1 MNKDE
6 GPSINRYKQDLEAM
20 KNAHIDDSNQYVEE
34 NGARYRLP
42 YKMIKEV
49 VFTGVSQTE
58 MIDPQH
64 AARLQYRLLLLDPV
78 IKAWVNFV
86 KSRITIIYNP
96 TGADNIR
103 EKMSFDDILAFLD
116 KEGVH
121 VSRNSAAERDYDYY
135 KEFYTYAFNPK
146 TIREH
151 APYGYTDEQWKKM
164 KPEWEKRQQEGRKK
178 KWEQFKEYQDSY
190 EKLHPEIYGQ
200 SQQSQQA

>member
-6 GPSINRYKQDLEAM
+6 GPSVNRYKQDLEAL
-20 KNAHIDDSNQYVEE
+20 KDAKIDDSNQYVEE
-34 NGARYRLP
+34 NGTKYRLP

-49 VFTGVSQTE
+49 VFAGVSQAE
-58 MIDPQH
+58 MIDAQH

-86 KSRITIIYNP
+86 KGRITIIYNP

-103 EKMSFDDILAFLD
+103 EKMSFDDIVQFLD

-121 VSRNSAAERDYDYY
+121 VGRQNAAERDYDYY
-135 KEFYTYAFNPK
+135 KEFYAYAFNPK

-164 KPEWEKRQQEGRKK
+164 KPGWEKRQQEGRKK
-178 KWEQFKEYQDSY
+178 KWEQFKEYQDGY

-200 SQQSQQA
+200 RT